1 MARRAEHL
9 PTHYERVVLQRLST
23 SAEMS
28 ARNLDPG
35 GRTLS
40 KLLAKGWIERGTA
53 RHYRITLLGE
63 AALRMPM
70 R

>member
-1 MARRAEHL
+1 
-9 PTHYERVVLQRLST
+9 
-23 SAEMS
+23 MS

-40 KLLAKGWIERGTA
+40 KLLAKGWVERGTA